1 MQIFIC
7 KCRIISHFNHNF
19 GCKELPSSIAIELTK
34 NKLLIKTELK
44 EVRISCPKLEKKVQI
59 TSTFSI
65 INLKEDC
72 KLISKEFYID
82 QHSKNISD
90 SFMSKPF
97 EVFGYDLETPTLK
110 SIVLLNNHSLSLQ
123 NLTNKLKTD
132 LKINADL
139 DLKNEIRMKELE
151 QKFQLHSN
159 INWILIATLAIIVFV
174 AFVIVIIYF
183 HKRCKN
189 SPQSNINISMEHD
202 FDKKREDKA
211 KVKPRN
217 VRSQ

>member
-1 MQIFIC
+1 M
-7 KCRIISHFNHNF
+7 
-19 GCKELPSSIAIELTK
+19 TK

-44 EVRISCPKLEKKVQI
+44 EVRISCPNVEKKVQI
-59 TSTFSI
+59 NSTFSI
-65 INLKEDC
+65 VNLKADC
-72 KLISKEFYID
+72 KLISKEFFID

-90 SFMSKPF
+90 TFMSKPF

-132 LKINADL
+132 LKINAEL

-159 INWILIATLAIIVFV
+159 INWILIATLSTIVFV
-174 AFVIVIIYF
+174 TFVIVIIYF
-183 HKRCKN
+183 HKKCTK
-189 SPQSNINISMEHD
+189 SNINISMMHD
-202 FDKKREDKA
+202 FDKKREDNA
-211 KVKPRN
+211 KVNMEVKTKE
-217 VRSQ
+217 RSISMNES